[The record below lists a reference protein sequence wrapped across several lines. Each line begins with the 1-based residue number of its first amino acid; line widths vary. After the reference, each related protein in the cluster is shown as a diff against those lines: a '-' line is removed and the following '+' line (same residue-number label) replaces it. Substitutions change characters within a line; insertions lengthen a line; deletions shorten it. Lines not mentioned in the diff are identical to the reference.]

1 MAKKKIK
8 TTTQKEPVYI
18 KKQKKK
24 HNYDFVFN
32 RQKYTIML
40 IGLGFILV
48 GFLLMIG
55 GGSSDPNEF
64 SESLFSHRR
73 ITLAPILVI
82 LGYAIEIYAIMKQDK
97 PKEEAATQE

>member
-1 MAKKKIK
+1 MAKKKVK
-8 TTTQKEPVYI
+8 ATTQKEPVYI

-24 HNYDFVFN
+24 SSYDFVFN

-40 IGLGFILV
+40 IGLAFILV

-55 GGSSDPNEF
+55 GGSNDPNEF
-64 SESLFSHRR
+64 SEAIFSHRR
-73 ITLAPILVI
+73 MTLAPILVI

-97 PKEEAATQE
+97 PKEEAAAQE